1 MADGPGRMP
10 SNEHEALFY
19 LASIGLDKESAN
31 SESVLRALIAE
42 PWLQDGVTDIDW
54 GILVYMGQIA
64 RRNPAEAVQL
74 LGMPF
79 METTELMDY
88 LAIAGLEQLA
98 REGSDLLPAALAAP
112 WLRGG
117 ITDQQTHVVS
127 HLNATMPRRP
137 DLTAVLLDPSQT
149 VAMQRTIDLPL
160 AGEMVL
166 IAAWPGRGATPA
178 KVSEV
183 LDHQERIMRFIEA
196 YMDAPWR
203 GWPEPYMAVT
213 VADSSERHAGIAFDY
228 LAIHPDHYDDIGT
241 LTHES
246 AHVYW
251 NAWPRWISDGGATFM
266 DQLYV
271 TAQGGAAPAL
281 RCSQFNNLQDLEN
294 ADLPLTH
301 PSDICHYALGSA
313 LFHELRDT
321 LGDEAFRP
329 AWTRFYQWLWDDALE
344 LRCGRDAGK
353 GICYANAAFVEYM
366 SDHADT
372 TAEILRRHFY
382 GN

>member
-19 LASIGLDKESAN
+19 LASIGLDKESAD
-31 SESVLRALIAE
+31 SESVVRALIAI
-42 PWLQDGVTDIDW
+42 PWLQDGVTTIEQ

-79 METTELMDY
+79 MEAIELMDY
-88 LAIAGLEQLA
+88 LAIAGLNQLA
-98 REGSDLLPAALAAP
+98 REGPDLLPAALAAP

-127 HLNATMPRRP
+127 HLNATMPLRP
-137 DLTAVLLDPSQT
+137 DLTAVLLDPSRT
-149 VAMQRTIDLPL
+149 IAMQRTIDLPL

-166 IAAWPGRGATPA
+166 IVAWPGRGGTRA
-178 KVSEV
+178 KVTEV
-183 LDHQERIMRFIEA
+183 LDHQERIMRFLEA
-196 YMDAPWR
+196 YMDAPWD
-203 GWPEPYMAVT
+203 GWPEPYIAVT
-213 VADSSERHAGIAFDY
+213 IADSSERHASIGFGY
-228 LAIHPDHYDDIGT
+228 TAIHPDHYDDIGT
-241 LTHES
+241 LAHES

-251 NAWPRWISDGGATFM
+251 NAWPKWISEGGATFM
-266 DQLYV
+266 DQLYI
-271 TAQGGAAPAL
+271 TAQGGTARAL
-281 RCSQFNNLQDLEN
+281 RCPQFNNLQDLEN
-294 ADLPLTH
+294 ADLPKTH
-301 PSDICHYALGSA
+301 PSDVCHYALGSA

-329 AWTRFYQWLWDDALE
+329 AWTRFYKWLWDDALE
-344 LRCGRDAGK
+344 LRCGRDTGK

-366 SDHADT
+366 PDHADT